1 MTHLFCAQAM
11 AKALDFTDPD
21 RMSMT
26 VILTAMNRFINEAD
40 GSQTAFLD
48 GNQPDRVCAPIAE
61 HVRAAGGDVLVEKP
75 LDRIEVAED
84 GSIAKV
90 ILRGG
95 EEVVAR
101 LEPLGRAWDVEDLLC
116 CAIAV

>member
-1 MTHLFCAQAM
+1 M
-11 AKALDFTDPD
+11 AKALDFTDPG

-61 HVRAAGGDVLVEKP
+61 HVRAAGGDVLVAVDDE
-75 LDRIEVAED
+75 LLSDTSRD
-84 GSIAKV
+84 
-90 ILRGG
+90 
-95 EEVVAR
+95 
-101 LEPLGRAWDVEDLLC
+101 LGR
-116 CAIAV
+116 